1 MRSKKLKMG
10 NAKYSI
16 NKTTQ
21 ERCFVVKHL
30 EEKVDR
36 LGMPI
41 KKEKAMKTKARR
53 GQTVRQNDNEK
64 RRI

>member
-53 GQTVRQNDNEK
+53 GQTV
-64 RRI
+64 